1 MVDCENHLILA
12 IFLKIIII
20 NIILI
25 TSKFYV
31 VNNMTKPLSE
41 LIDETT
47 KSSSLADYS
56 VKNGLIESQKLL
68 GSSGKIAIEH
78 RGEIYQL
85 RQTRTGKL
93 ILTK

>member
-1 MVDCENHLILA
+1 ML
-12 IFLKIIII
+12 LKIIII

-25 TSKFYV
+25 DNKISV
-31 VNNMTKPLSE
+31 VNNMTKPLSDIIE
-41 LIDETT
+41 ETT
-47 KSSSLADYS
+47 KSTSLTDFAA
-56 VKNGLIESQKLL
+56 KNGLIESQKLL
-68 GSSGKIAIEH
+68 GASGKIAIEH

>member
-1 MVDCENHLILA
+1 MV
-12 IFLKIIII
+12 LKIIII

-25 TSKFYV
+25 NNKIYV
-31 VNNMTKPLSE
+31 VNNMTKPLSSIIE
-41 LIDETT
+41 ETT
-47 KSSSLADYS
+47 KSTLLTDFAAKD
-56 VKNGLIESQKLL
+56 GLIESQKLL
-68 GSSGKIAIEH
+68 GASGKIAIEH

>member
-1 MVDCENHLILA
+1 ML
-12 IFLKIIII
+12 LKIIII

-25 TSKFYV
+25 DNKISV
-31 VNNMTKPLSE
+31 VNNMTKPLSDIIE
-41 LIDETT
+41 ETT
-47 KSSSLADYS
+47 KSTSLTDFAA
-56 VKNGLIESQKLL
+56 KNGLIESQKLL
-68 GSSGKIAIEH
+68 GASGKISIEH